1 MLQNDSGYSTNTTYQ
16 NLSSIPLLCT
26 FQARQPNEEEDNDSF
41 WMDQEH
47 PHPSSILY
55 LDNLWP
61 SFEIARKLRW
71 RFGPVCL
78 NSSGR
83 LPTDHG
89 VLDTVFSGR
98 RMVCTLS
105 WPYCTLRRPF
115 RHQQRAALLGDSKED
130 WRPYHA
136 VRWSAEQPRLDAI
149 IPSLCAYLLSGEIR
163 KGMA

>member
-1 MLQNDSGYSTNTTYQ
+1 MLRNESGYSTNTTYQ

-41 WMDQEH
+41 GMDQEH

-61 SFEIARKLRW
+61 SFEIVRKLRW

-115 RHQQRAALLGDSKED
+115 RHQERAALRGDSKEVLA
-130 WRPYHA
+130 A
-136 VRWSAEQPRLDAI
+136 VPRRSLISWATTPGRI
-149 IPSLCAYLLSGEIR
+149 IPSLCAYHLSGEIR